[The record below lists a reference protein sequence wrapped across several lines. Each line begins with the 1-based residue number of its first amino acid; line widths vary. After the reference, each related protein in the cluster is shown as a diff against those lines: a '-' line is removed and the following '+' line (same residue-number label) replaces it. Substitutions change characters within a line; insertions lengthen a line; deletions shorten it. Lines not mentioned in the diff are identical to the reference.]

1 MISTIF
7 VKKIKISIDCC
18 VQVNKD
24 ILLKIG
30 TKTDIDLTITLLN
43 FTGEAI
49 SNCIAYN
56 LSYKKCHFLPV
67 STMWFVYTLTL
78 NLDIFYTIRT
88 YDPCGGYGRF
98 QINQRRTYR
107 KIEGK
112 SAYNTTG
119 IYFNMTHF
127 TQKFMVCHILVGM
140 FCISKTFCKIVL
152 FSFRARTKLQP

>member
-56 LSYKKCHFLPV
+56 LSYKKCHFLP
-67 STMWFVYTLTL
+67 WFLILENRHEDRYRPNNFFVK
-78 NLDIFYTIRT
+78 FYWWSYLKLHSLQLIIQKMPFFTSFHDVVR
-88 YDPCGGYGRF
+88 
-98 QINQRRTYR
+98 
-107 KIEGK
+107 
-112 SAYNTTG
+112 
-119 IYFNMTHF
+119 IYFDLESWYFLYN
-127 TQKFMVCHILVGM
+127 
-140 FCISKTFCKIVL
+140 
-152 FSFRARTKLQP
+152 